1 MKIGLPPASSLRP
14 PVTPEASGA
23 AATPSLGRSSF
34 REVMGKRQ
42 TAPAAAPV
50 ATEPP
55 TAGPVGNALRSVAAS
70 HREMDRIIRVVSSGR
85 SFTSAQLIGLQAR
98 VHRLSTEIDLA
109 SKLLEKATSGVKQA
123 MSTQL

>member
-1 MKIGLPPASSLRP
+1 MKISSPRVDVPLSLAPPEPSSP
-14 PVTPEASGA
+14 PSVKATSFRDVLAKASGA
-23 AATPSLGRSSF
+23 ARPSTS
-34 REVMGKRQ
+34 
-42 TAPAAAPV
+42 AP
-50 ATEPP
+50 E
-55 TAGPVGNALRSVAAS
+55 TAGPVGQALRSVAAS